1 MIMTY
6 IAWVIMFASWCVAY
20 RTINSLKKELNRFK
34 YNESHYKAI
43 LRSVEDFFR
52 TMDSCRGY
60 PPNTDIG
67 RIANVAFK
75 HWLYV
80 ESLEEKLRRK

>member
-1 MIMTY
+1 MIF
-6 IAWVIMFASWCVAY
+6 AFVALVIMFASLCVAY
-20 RTINSLKKELNRFK
+20 KMINTLKKELDRFK
-34 YNESHYKAI
+34 YNELHYKAV
-43 LRSVEDFFR
+43 LKEVESFFR

-67 RIANVAFK
+67 KIADIAFK

-80 ESLEEKLRRK
+80 EALEEKLRRK

>member
-1 MIMTY
+1 MIITY
-6 IAWVIMFASWCVAY
+6 IAWVIMFVSWCVAY
-20 RTINSLKKELNRFK
+20 KTIKNLKKELDRYK
-34 YNESHYKAI
+34 CDESHYKAV
-43 LRSVEDFFR
+43 LKEVESFFR

-67 RIANVAFK
+67 KIANVAFK